1 MKIPLSWLADFMDIN
16 NSVNEYVD
24 MLNQLG
30 FEVEG
35 VDRPSEEIR
44 GVIIAKVLET
54 HPHPNADKLK
64 LVDIDTG
71 TEQKQI
77 VCGAPNVR
85 AGLTVPYAPSGATL
99 PGGFK
104 LEARKIRGIVSDGM
118 LCSAREL
125 NLGESHDGIMELN
138 EDLVAGSDAIEVLGL
153 DDTIIEL
160 SITPN
165 RPDAMSIVGIARELC
180 AAFNQELKLP
190 DVNRFLD
197 GIEYDD
203 SLPKAQVEVLDPEK
217 CPRFVGRTM
226 SVQVGP
232 SPEWMSNRLQ
242 KCDQKSIN
250 NVVDVTNYVMLEW
263 GRPLHAFDLDH
274 FGTSKIVVRRAH
286 DGEEVTLLDESVRSL
301 VSDDLVIATDDGNAR
316 GVAGVMG
323 GLDSGIYETTKKV
336 YLESA
341 YFTADSVSKTSKRL
355 GLRSEASSRFER
367 GVDPNFVEYGSHRA
381 CQLLSQVADAKISS
395 SQVDVYPN
403 KIDPAEIVLR
413 SSRVERIL
421 GDKISTSE
429 IKQFLD
435 PLVEEA
441 VVDGETLKVLAP
453 TFRPDLT
460 REIDLIEEVARK
472 RGLNS
477 FEPTLPNSLVQVG
490 GLNENQK
497 KRRALEDAL
506 VGAGLFEAY
515 TLPLEAVETYEPFGF
530 SDSDLVKTK
539 NALKSDASILRP
551 MIIPG
556 LLKSVKRNEAK
567 GITDVQLFETGN
579 VFNLPFDEN
588 LQPKENCHLAAVLS
602 GSIDSRP
609 QGDLRSVDVFDA
621 IDIVNIIVSTLNLS
635 QPEFREIANT
645 KGFHPTRCSDVFIDG
660 VKVGVVGQLIDSND
674 AVAFEINLDTLFS
687 CKQKDS
693 TYKSLSNLPF
703 VAFDLALVV
712 SKNVSV
718 QDLKR
723 SLLIHGG
730 DELESLRLFDIFEG
744 SSIGNDKK
752 SITFS
757 LRVRPRDATWE
768 EEDQAKYRLKLIDG
782 VAKDCQ
788 AVLRS

>member
-1 MKIPLSWLADFMDIN
+1 MKIPLSWLADFMEIN
-16 NSVNEYVD
+16 NSVDEYVD

-35 VDRPSEEIR
+35 VESPGDDIR

-54 HPHPNADKLK
+54 HPHPDADKLK

-85 AGLTVPYAPSGATL
+85 AGLTVPYAPSGSTL

-118 LCSAREL
+118 LCSTREL
-125 NLGESHDGIMELN
+125 NLGEDHDGIMELN
-138 EDLVAGSDAIEVLGL
+138 EDLVAGSDAVKSLGL

-190 DVNRFLD
+190 DVTSFLE
-197 GIEYDD
+197 GIEITRDI
-203 SLPKAQVEVLDPEK
+203 PEAQVEVLDEQK

-274 FGTSKIVVRRAH
+274 FGTNKIIVRRASQ
-286 DGEEVTLLDESVRSL
+286 GESVTLLDDTERTL
-301 VSDDLVIATDDGNAR
+301 VEDDLVIATDDGNAR

-323 GLDSGIYETTKKV
+323 GLDSGIYNTTKNV

-341 YFTADSVSKTSKRL
+341 YFAADSVSKTSKRL

-381 CQLLSQVADAKISS
+381 CQLLAQVANAKISE
-395 SQVDVYPN
+395 SQVDFYPTA
-403 KIDPAEIVLR
+403 IEPAEINLR
-413 SSRVERIL
+413 ASQVGRIL
-421 GDKISTSE
+421 GDNISVE
-429 IKQFLD
+429 DIKTFLD
-435 PLVEEA
+435 PLVEKIEIEGKN
-441 VVDGETLKVLAP
+441 VKVWAP
-453 TFRPDLT
+453 TYRPDLT

-497 KRRALEDAL
+497 KRRIVEDAL

-515 TLPLEAVETYEPFGF
+515 TLPLEAIETYQPFGF
-530 SDSDLVKTK
+530 EKDDLVKTK

-551 MIIPG
+551 IIIPG
-556 LLKSVKRNEAK
+556 LLRSVQRNEAR
-567 GITDVQLFETGN
+567 GISDVQLFETGN

-588 LQPKENCHLAAVLS
+588 LQPKENCHVGAVLS

-609 QGDLRSVDVFDA
+609 QGIIRNVDVFDA
-621 IDIVNIIVSTLNLS
+621 VDLVNIIASTLRLS
-635 QPEFREIANT
+635 QPELREISNS
-645 KGFHPTRCSDVFIDG
+645 KGFHPTRCNDLYIDG
-660 VKVGVVGQLIDSND
+660 TKVGVVGELLGENSP
-674 AVAFEINLDTLFS
+674 VGFEINLDVLFE
-687 CKQKDS
+687 CKEIDS
-693 TYKSLSNLPF
+693 TYKPSSNYPF
-703 VAFDLALVV
+703 VAFDLAFVV
-712 SKNVSV
+712 DSLVSV
-718 QDLKR
+718 QELK
-723 SLLIHGG
+723 SSIEIHGG
-730 DELESLRLFDIFEG
+730 QELEHISFFDIFEG
-744 SSIGNDKK
+744 GSIGLGKK
-752 SITFS
+752 SLAFS
-757 LRVRPRDATWE
+757 LRVRPSVSTWK
-768 EEDQAKYRLKLIDG
+768 EEDQTQFRQKIIDG
-782 VAKDCQ
+782 VAKDCK
-788 AVLRS
+788 ATLRS